1 MNGISVSTIVRT
13 LCLVLALVNQ
23 FLSAAG
29 KPIIPIENETLEALL
44 TAGITTV
51 VAIINWWKN
60 ANFSTNAIEAQKVKN
75 ALDKKTITTEE
86 VASFLGV

>member
-29 KPIIPIENETLEALL
+29 KPIIPIENETIEALL

-51 VAIINWWKN
+51 VAIINWWKD
-60 ANFSTNAIEAQKVKN
+60 SSITPNAISSHAVKE
-75 ALDKKTITTEE
+75 ALDKKQVTRDD
-86 VASFLGV
+86 VAVFLGK

>member
-1 MNGISVSTIVRT
+1 MSISTSTIVRT

-29 KPIIPIENETLEALL
+29 KPIIPIENETLEALI

-51 VAIINWWKN
+51 TAIVAWWKDS
-60 ANFSTNAIEAQKVKN
+60 AITQNAIASHAVKE
-75 ALDKKTITTEE
+75 ALDKKQVTRDD
-86 VASFLGV
+86 VAVFLGK

>member
-1 MNGISVSTIVRT
+1 MSVSASTIART

-29 KPIIPIENETLEALL
+29 KPIIPIENETLEALV

-51 VAIINWWKN
+51 AAIVAWWKDN
-60 ANFSTNAIEAQKVKN
+60 AFSANAIAAHSVKAALDTKSVSTNDVK
-75 ALDKKTITTEE
+75 T
-86 VASFLGV
+86 FLGL

>member
-23 FLSAAG
+23 LLSATG

-60 ANFSTNAIEAQKVKN
+60 ANFSANAIEAQKVKN
-75 ALDKKTITTEE
+75 ALDKKTITTKD

>member
-1 MNGISVSTIVRT
+1 MRVSASTIART

-29 KPIIPIENETLEALL
+29 KPIIPIENETLEALI
-44 TAGITTV
+44 TAGITTI
-51 VAIINWWKN
+51 VAIINWWEN
-60 ANFSTNAIEAQKVKN
+60 ANFSTNAIEAQKVKD

>member
-29 KPIIPIENETLEALL
+29 KPIIPIENETLEALI
-44 TAGITTV
+44 TAGITTIM
-51 VAIINWWKN
+51 AIVTWWKDN
-60 ANFSTNAIEAQKVKN
+60 DFSTNALASHEVKK
-75 ALDKKTITTEE
+75 ALDNKSVTTDEVKT
-86 VASFLGV
+86 FLGI

>member
-1 MNGISVSTIVRT
+1 MRVSASTIART
-13 LCLVLALVNQ
+13 LCLMLALANQ

-29 KPIIPIENETLEALL
+29 KPIIPIENETLEALI

-51 VAIINWWKN
+51 VAIINWWKD
-60 ANFSTNAIEAQKVKN
+60 ASITPNAIASHAVKE

-86 VASFLGV
+86 VVSFLGV

>member
-1 MNGISVSTIVRT
+1 MSISASTIART

-29 KPIIPIENETLEALL
+29 KPIIPIENETLEALV

-51 VAIINWWKN
+51 AAIVAWWKDN
-60 ANFSTNAIEAQKVKN
+60 AFSTNAISSHAVKE
-75 ALDKKTITTEE
+75 ALDKKQLTRED
-86 VASFLGV
+86 VAVFLGK

>member
-23 FLSAAG
+23 LLSAAG

-44 TAGITTV
+44 TAGITTI

-60 ANFSTNAIEAQKVKN
+60 ANFSANAIEAQKVKN

>member
-51 VAIINWWKN
+51 VAIINWWKD
-60 ANFSTNAIEAQKVKN
+60 SSITPNAIASHAVKE